1 MSPYFKKAYTLLLA
15 TALTAPIVGQAQTA
29 GVNPSPTLP
38 SSGGGGA
45 YQPISGM
52 SFNGSGFGGML
63 SQIFVWGVTMTIIL
77 AVIMLVV
84 GGVQYMG
91 SESLFGK
98 DEGKKRITAAL
109 GGLLIAFLSIF
120 ILNLILGTGGQGPF
134 RVGSF

>member
-1 MSPYFKKAYTLLLA
+1 MLPYFKKAYTVALA
-15 TALTAPIVGQAQTA
+15 YIFASPLISYASTAA
-29 GVNPSPTLP
+29 VNPTASLPT
-38 SSGGGGA
+38 GGGGA

-52 SFNGSGFGGML
+52 QFSGSGFGGML
-63 SQIFVWGVTMTIIL
+63 SQLFVWGVTMTIIL

-120 ILNLILGTGGQGPF
+120 ILNLILGTGGEGPF
-134 RVGSF
+134 QVGSF

>member
-1 MSPYFKKAYTLLLA
+1 MLPYFKKALLISLA
-15 TALTAPIVGQAQTA
+15 IFCGVPQLTQANTA
-29 GVNPSPTLP
+29 GVNPVTLP
-38 SSGGGGA
+38 SSPGGGA
-45 YQPISGM
+45 YQPISGVP
-52 SFNGSGFGGML
+52 FGGSGFGGML

-120 ILNLILGTGGQGPF
+120 ILNLILGTGGEGPF
-134 RVGSF
+134 KVGSF

>member
-1 MSPYFKKAYTLLLA
+1 MLPYFKKAYTLILA
-15 TALTAPIVGQAQTA
+15 YVLTTPLVTYAQTA
-29 GVNPSPTLP
+29 PVNPTGGLPT
-38 SSGGGGA
+38 GGGA

-52 SFNGSGFGGML
+52 QFRGSGFGGML
-63 SQIFVWGVTMTIIL
+63 SQLFVWGVTMTIIL

-120 ILNLILGTGGQGPF
+120 ILNLILGTGGEGPF